1 MVPLALEIE
10 NCIDHMLQRLRPRKV
25 AVFGDVADQN
35 RRDVLPFRGKQ
46 ELRGGFAHLPDAARR
61 RLELDR
67 KDRLYRI
74 DDDQSGL
81 ETRDF
86 FEDAF
91 DARFRKQV
99 EGRCTDAE
107 PVAAALDLVLGFLAR
122 GIKDWSNVSGEMGCR
137 LQQQRGFADARVA
150 TQQYERTPH
159 DAAAEYAIE
168 FTDAG

>member
-1 MVPLALEIE
+1 
-10 NCIDHMLQRLRPRKV
+10 
-25 AVFGDVADQN
+25 
-35 RRDVLPFRGKQ
+35 
-46 ELRGGFAHLPDAARR
+46 
-61 RLELDR
+61 LELDR

-99 EGRCTDAE
+99 KGRCTDAE

-137 LQQQRGFADARVA
+137 LQQQRGFADARFA
-150 TQQYERTPH
+150 TQQYERTRH